1 MAKNA
6 PHPQATGATL
16 DALPVLPLRDVV
28 VYPHMV
34 IPLFVGR
41 DKSMRAL
48 ERAMEGERQ
57 ILLVAQKSPDI
68 DDPKISDL
76 HEIGTLAGVL
86 QLLKLPDGTVKVLVE
101 GQSRVVIDK
110 YDEDGGMLTA
120 TSRVIEPVYS
130 DKERE
135 LDVVSRTLISLFEQ
149 LVKQSRKLPPE
160 VLATLSGIDDPS
172 RVADSIAAH
181 LSVRMAEKQKVLE
194 TADVGQ
200 RLELLIGLV
209 DGEMDLQQVEKRI
222 RGRVKSQMEKSQ
234 REYYLNEQ
242 MKAIQ
247 KELGESE
254 EGGTNEIEELQKK
267 IDNAGMPKPVL
278 AKARQEFNKLRQ
290 MSPMSAEATVV
301 RNYLDWLVGVPWRKR
316 SKVRKDL
323 QLAQEVLDADHF
335 GLEKVKERIL
345 EYLAVQQR
353 VNTMRGPILCLVGPP
368 GVGKT
373 SLGQSIAKATNR
385 KFVRMSLGGVRDEA
399 EIRGHRRTYIG
410 SMPGR
415 IVQNLNKVGSKNP
428 LFVLDEIDKMSM
440 DFRGDP
446 SSALLEVLDPEQNHA
461 FNDHYLEVDLDL
473 SEVMWIATANSL
485 NIPGPLLDRMEV
497 IRIPGYTEDEKLGIA
512 QKYLL
517 PKQLKANGL
526 KPEEL
531 GVDAEAIRDI
541 VRYYTR
547 ESGVRN
553 LEREIS
559 KICRKVVKE
568 LALNQGKKAQKAP
581 AKKAAVAVKTS
592 KAKVKTPDGIL
603 VNSENLEHYLG
614 VRRFDFGRKELQNEV
629 GLVTG
634 LAWTQVGGDLLS
646 IEASIVPGKG
656 RLVHTGQL
664 GDVMKESIQA
674 ALSVVR
680 ARADRLG
687 IASDFH
693 ERFDIHIHVPEG
705 ATPKDGPSAG
715 IAMCTALVSALT
727 KVPVRSEVA
736 MTGEITL
743 RGRVL
748 PIGGLKEKLLAA
760 HRGGITTVIIPEE
773 NKKDL
778 ADIPANITGSLD
790 IHAVRWIDEVLDIA
804 LERPLQPLQANDGE
818 GKASVEKPRD
828 ESQDESQES
837 YTRPH

>member
-1 MAKNA
+1 MAK
-6 PHPQATGATL
+6 QASRPVAATPTL

-68 DDPKISDL
+68 DDPAVADL
-76 HEIGTLAGVL
+76 HQIGTLASVL

-101 GQSRVVIDK
+101 GQTRVAIESWHDVA
-110 YDEDGGMLTA
+110 GMLSA
-120 TSRVIEPVYS
+120 TSRPIEPVYGER
-130 DKERE
+130 ERE
-135 LDVVSRTLISLFEQ
+135 LDVVSRTLVSLFEQ
-149 LVKQSRKLPPE
+149 LVKQSRKVPPE

-172 RVADSIAAH
+172 RLADSIAAH
-181 LSVRMAEKQKVLE
+181 LSVRMADKQKVLE

-247 KELGESE
+247 KELGDGEDAP
-254 EGGTNEIEELQKK
+254 NELEELHKK
-267 IDNAGMPKPVL
+267 LEAAGMPKPVL
-278 AKARQEFNKLRQ
+278 AKARQEFGKLRQ

-301 RNYLDWLVGVPWRKR
+301 RNYLDWLVGVPWKKR
-316 SKVRKDL
+316 AKVRKDL
-323 QLAQEVLDADHF
+323 KLAQDVLDADHF

-353 VNTMRGPILCLVGPP
+353 VNTMKGPILCLVGPP

-512 QKYLL
+512 LKYLL

-526 KPEEL
+526 KQEEL
-531 GVDAEAIRDI
+531 SIDPKALRDM

-559 KICRKVVKE
+559 KVCRKVVKE
-568 LALNQGKKAQKAP
+568 LALKGSAAKPAAA
-581 AKKAAVAVKTS
+581 AKKHAKATVAQAG
-592 KAKVKTPDGIL
+592 KAKKIAASTAVRVD
-603 VNSENLEHYLG
+603 SANLDRYLG
-614 VRRFDFGRKELQNEV
+614 VRRFDFGRKEQDNQI

-634 LAWTQVGGDLLS
+634 LAWTQVGGELLS
-646 IEASIVPGKG
+646 IEASVVPGKG

-680 ARADRLG
+680 ARVDHFGLEA
-687 IASDFH
+687 DFH
-693 ERFDIHIHVPEG
+693 EKLDIHVHVPEG

-715 IAMCTALVSALT
+715 IAMCTALVSVLT

-760 HRGGITTVIIPEE
+760 HRGGITTVIIPED
-773 NKKDL
+773 NRKDL
-778 ADIPANITGSLD
+778 ADLPANITQSLS
-790 IHAVRWIDEVLDIA
+790 IHPVRWIDEVLDIA
-804 LERPLQPLQANDGE
+804 LERPLRPSAQEDGGASSREATASGE
-818 GKASVEKPRD
+818 GGDPHPR
-828 ESQDESQES
+828 
-837 YTRPH
+837 TH

>member
-1 MAKNA
+1 MAKQA
-6 PHPQATGATL
+6 PLPVAL

-68 DDPKISDL
+68 DDPEISDL
-76 HEIGTLAGVL
+76 HQVGTLAGVL

-101 GQSRVVIDK
+101 GQSRVAI
-110 YDEDGGMLTA
+110 EDFKDSDGMLTA
-120 TSRVIEPVYS
+120 RSRLIEPAYNA
-130 DKERE
+130 KERE

-160 VLATLSGIDDPS
+160 VLASLSGIDDPS

-181 LSVRMAEKQKVLE
+181 LSVRMADKQKVLE
-194 TADVGQ
+194 TADVGK

-247 KELGESE
+247 KELGDSE
-254 EGGTNEIEELQKK
+254 DGPNEIEELQKK
-267 IDNAGMPKPVL
+267 IEAAGMPKAVL
-278 AKARQEFNKLRQ
+278 GKARQEFNKLKQ

-301 RNYLDWLVGVPWRKR
+301 RNYLDWLVGVPWKKR

-323 QLAQEVLDADHF
+323 QMAQEVLDADHF
-335 GLEKVKERIL
+335 GLEKVKDRIL

-353 VNTMRGPILCLVGPP
+353 VSVMKGPILCLVGPP

-415 IVQNLNKVGSKNP
+415 IVQNINKAGAKNP

-531 GVDAEAIRDI
+531 HVTEGALRDI

-553 LEREIS
+553 LEREVS

-568 LALNQGKKAQKAP
+568 LTLGQLKKA
-581 AKKAAVAVKTS
+581 
-592 KAKVKTPDGIL
+592 KAKASAAKVSRSRAKSGPDSIK
-603 VNSENLEHYLG
+603 VESANLDHYLG

-634 LAWTQVGGDLLS
+634 LAWTQVGGELLS
-646 IEASIVPGKG
+646 IEGSVVPGKG

-687 IASDFH
+687 IDPEFH
-693 ERFDIHIHVPEG
+693 QKLDVHIHVPEG

-715 IAMCTALVSALT
+715 IAMCTALVSVLT

-760 HRGGITTVIIPEE
+760 HRGGITTVIIPED

-778 ADIPANITGSLD
+778 VDMPANITSSLE
-790 IHAVRWIDEVLDIA
+790 IHPVRWIDEVLDIA
-804 LERPLQPLQANDGE
+804 LERPLQPKSASETPPAAVSGE
-818 GKASVEKPRD
+818 SAEGHSL
-828 ESQDESQES
+828 
-837 YTRPH
+837 TH

>member
-6 PHPQATGATL
+6 SSTTVTTGTPAPL

-68 DDPKISDL
+68 DDPEIADL
-76 HEIGTLAGVL
+76 HQVGTLAGVL

-101 GQSRVVIDK
+101 GQARVAVED
-110 YDEDGGMLTA
+110 YSDDGGMLMA
-120 TSRVIEPVYS
+120 RSHVIEPVYS
-130 DKERE
+130 SKERE
-135 LDVVSRTLISLFEQ
+135 LDVVSRTLTSLFEQ

-160 VLATLSGIDDPS
+160 VLATLSGIEDPS
-172 RVADSIAAH
+172 RLADSIAAH
-181 LSVRMAEKQKVLE
+181 LSVRMADKQKVLE

-247 KELGESE
+247 KELGEGE
-254 EGGTNEIEELQKK
+254 EGPNEVEELQRK
-267 IDNAGMPKPVL
+267 IEAAGMPKVVL
-278 AKARQEFNKLRQ
+278 AKARQEFNKLKQ

-301 RNYLDWLVGVPWRKR
+301 RNYLDWLVGVPWKKR

-353 VNTMRGPILCLVGPP
+353 VNAMKGPILCLVGPP

-415 IVQNLNKVGSKNP
+415 IVQNLNKVGAKNP

-497 IRIPGYTEDEKLGIA
+497 IRIPGYTEDEKLAIA
-512 QKYLL
+512 QRYLL

-531 GVDAEAIRDI
+531 SVDAGAVRDI

-568 LALNQGKKAQKAP
+568 LTLGEV
-581 AKKAAVAVKTS
+581 KAAVGAKGKPT
-592 KAKVKTPDGIL
+592 KAKAKKKPSGVVVTG
-603 VNSENLEHYLG
+603 ENLEHYLG
-614 VRRFDFGRKELQNEV
+614 VRRFDFGRKELQNEI

-646 IEASIVPGKG
+646 IEASVVPGKG
-656 RLVHTGQL
+656 KLVHTGQL

-680 ARADRLG
+680 ARAEALG
-687 IASDFH
+687 IDPEFH
-693 ERFDIHIHVPEG
+693 QKLDMHIHVPEG

-715 IAMCTALVSALT
+715 IAMCTALVSVLT
-727 KVPVRSEVA
+727 RVPVRSEVA

-778 ADIPANITGSLD
+778 ADIPANITASLD
-790 IHAVRWIDEVLDIA
+790 IHPVRWIDEVLDIA
-804 LERPLQPLQANDGE
+804 LERPLQPAASPGGE
-818 GKASVEKPRD
+818 ITKVDVKSEDPAGSPSR
-828 ESQDESQES
+828 
-837 YTRPH
+837 TH

>member
-6 PHPQATGATL
+6 SLPPAA

-68 DDPKISDL
+68 DDPQISDL
-76 HEIGTLAGVL
+76 HQIGTLAGVL

-101 GQSRVVIDK
+101 GQSRVSV
-110 YDEDGGMLTA
+110 EDFREEDGMLTA
-120 TSRVIEPVYS
+120 RSRLIEPVYNV
-130 DKERE
+130 KERE

-160 VLATLSGIDDPS
+160 VLASLSGIDDPS

-181 LSVRMAEKQKVLE
+181 LSVRMADKQKVLE

-222 RGRVKSQMEKSQ
+222 RGRVKTQMEKSQ

-247 KELGESE
+247 KELGDNE
-254 EGGTNEIEELQKK
+254 EGVNEIEALQKK
-267 IDNAGMPKPVL
+267 IDAAGMPKAVL
-278 AKARQEFNKLRQ
+278 TKARQEFGKLKQ

-301 RNYLDWLVGVPWRKR
+301 RNYLDWLVGVPWKKR

-323 QLAQEVLDADHF
+323 QMAQEVLDADHF

-353 VNTMRGPILCLVGPP
+353 VSVMKGPILCLVGPP

-415 IVQNLNKVGSKNP
+415 IVQNINKVGARNP

-446 SSALLEVLDPEQNHA
+446 SSALLEVLDPEQNHT

-473 SEVMWIATANSL
+473 SEVMWVATANSL

-512 QKYLL
+512 EKYLL
-517 PKQLKANGL
+517 QKQLKGNGL
-526 KPEEL
+526 KVEEL
-531 GVDAEAIRDI
+531 SVTQDALRDI

-568 LALNQGKKAQKAP
+568 LTLGEIKAAKGKRTPKDTVPAPVKKTVAASKAVKVRKAP
-581 AKKAAVAVKTS
+581 GHIQVDS
-592 KAKVKTPDGIL
+592 
-603 VNSENLEHYLG
+603 SNLEHYLG

-634 LAWTQVGGDLLS
+634 LAWTQVGGELLS
-646 IEASIVPGKG
+646 IEGSVVPGKG

-687 IASDFH
+687 IDPEFH
-693 ERFDIHIHVPEG
+693 QKLDVHIHVPEG

-715 IAMCTALVSALT
+715 IAMCTALVSVLT

-760 HRGGITTVIIPEE
+760 HRGGITTVIIPED
-773 NKKDL
+773 NRKDL
-778 ADIPANITGSLD
+778 ADMPANITSSLE
-790 IHAVRWIDEVLDIA
+790 IHPVRWIDEVLDIA
-804 LERPLQPLQANDGE
+804 LERPLQPKSAVE
-818 GKASVEKPRD
+818 PPVASAA
-828 ESQDESQES
+828 ESNEVHSR
-837 YTRPH
+837 TH

>member
-1 MAKNA
+1 MAKHA
-6 PHPQATGATL
+6 PAPVVL

-57 ILLVAQKSPDI
+57 ILLVAQTSPDI
-68 DDPKISDL
+68 DDPEVSDL
-76 HEIGTLAGVL
+76 HQVGTLAGVL

-101 GQSRVVIDK
+101 GQSRVAL
-110 YDEDGGMLTA
+110 EDFSESDGMLTA
-120 TSRVIEPVYS
+120 RSRIIEPAYNA
-130 DKERE
+130 KERE

-160 VLATLSGIDDPS
+160 VLASLSGIDDPS

-181 LSVRMAEKQKVLE
+181 LSVRMADKQKVLE
-194 TADVGQ
+194 TADVGK

-247 KELGESE
+247 KELGDSE
-254 EGGTNEIEELQKK
+254 DGPNEVEELQKK
-267 IDNAGMPKPVL
+267 IEAAGMPKPVL
-278 AKARQEFNKLRQ
+278 AKARQEFGKLRQ

-301 RNYLDWLVGVPWRKR
+301 RNYLDWLVGVPWKKR

-323 QLAQEVLDADHF
+323 QVAQEVLDADHF

-353 VNTMRGPILCLVGPP
+353 VSVMKGPILCLVGPP

-415 IVQNLNKVGSKNP
+415 IVQNINKAGARNP

-512 QKYLL
+512 RKYLL

-531 GVDAEAIRDI
+531 DVAEEALRDI

-568 LALNQGKKAQKAP
+568 LTLGQVKKAKAT
-581 AKKAAVAVKTS
+581 AKAGPSRAKSATARSKGKQVSINVDAA
-592 KAKVKTPDGIL
+592 
-603 VNSENLEHYLG
+603 NLGDYLG

-634 LAWTQVGGDLLS
+634 LAWTQVGGELLS
-646 IEASIVPGKG
+646 IEGSVVAGKG

-687 IASDFH
+687 IDPEFH
-693 ERFDIHIHVPEG
+693 QKLDVHIHVPEG

-715 IAMCTALVSALT
+715 IAMCTALVSVLT

-760 HRGGITTVIIPEE
+760 HRGGITTVIIPED

-778 ADIPANITGSLD
+778 ADMPANITASLE
-790 IHAVRWIDEVLDIA
+790 IHPVRWIDEVLDIA
-804 LERPLQPLQANDGE
+804 LERPVQPKPASDTPPAPVAGE
-818 GKASVEKPRD
+818 STEGHSL
-828 ESQDESQES
+828 
-837 YTRPH
+837 TH

>member
-6 PHPQATGATL
+6 PSNQIAAGTPASF
-16 DALPVLPLRDVV
+16 DVLPVLPLRDVV

-68 DDPKISDL
+68 DDPEVADL
-76 HEIGTLAGVL
+76 HEVGTLAGVL

-101 GQSRVVIDK
+101 GQARVAIEQYV
-110 YDEDGGMLTA
+110 DEGGMLMA
-120 TSRVIEPVYS
+120 RSHVIEPIYS
-130 DKERE
+130 SKERE
-135 LDVVSRTLISLFEQ
+135 LDVVSRTLTSLFEQ

-160 VLATLSGIDDPS
+160 VLATLSGIEDPS
-172 RVADSIAAH
+172 RLADSIAAH
-181 LSVRMAEKQKVLE
+181 LSVRMADKQKVLE

-247 KELGESE
+247 KELGEGE
-254 EGGTNEIEELQKK
+254 EGPNEVEELQRR
-267 IDNAGMPKPVL
+267 IESAGMPKAVL
-278 AKARQEFNKLRQ
+278 AKAKQEFSKLRQ

-301 RNYLDWLVGVPWRKR
+301 RNYLDWLVGVPWKKR
-316 SKVRKDL
+316 TKVRKDL

-353 VNTMRGPILCLVGPP
+353 VNTMKGPILCLVGPP

-446 SSALLEVLDPEQNHA
+446 SSALLEVLDPEQNNS

-497 IRIPGYTEDEKLGIA
+497 IRIPGYTEDEKLAIA
-512 QKYLL
+512 QRYLL

-526 KPEEL
+526 KEGELTVDEEAL
-531 GVDAEAIRDI
+531 RDV

-553 LEREIS
+553 LEREVS

-568 LALNQGKKAQKAP
+568 LTLGEVKAVSSKGAAKAKAKPKGKKGATGVVVTGA
-581 AKKAAVAVKTS
+581 
-592 KAKVKTPDGIL
+592 
-603 VNSENLEHYLG
+603 NLEHYLG
-614 VRRFDFGRKELQNEV
+614 VRRFDFGRKELQNEI

-646 IEASIVPGKG
+646 IEASVVPGKG

-680 ARADRLG
+680 ARTEALG
-687 IASDFH
+687 IDPEFH
-693 ERFDIHIHVPEG
+693 QKLDMHIHVPEG

-715 IAMCTALVSALT
+715 IAMCTALVSVLT

-773 NKKDL
+773 NQKDL
-778 ADIPANITGSLD
+778 ADIPANITRSLE
-790 IHAVRWIDEVLDIA
+790 IHPVRWIDQVLDIA
-804 LERPLQPLQANDGE
+804 LERPLQPSAANAGE
-818 GKASVEKPRD
+818 IAKVEVKKEDPAASPSR
-828 ESQDESQES
+828 
-837 YTRPH
+837 TH

>member
-1 MAKNA
+1 MAKN
-6 PHPQATGATL
+6 TL
-16 DALPVLPLRDVV
+16 PSVLMDALPVLPLRDVV

-68 DDPKISDL
+68 DDPEISDL
-76 HEIGTLAGVL
+76 HQIGTLAGVL

-101 GQSRVVIDK
+101 GQSRVAVEDFR
-110 YDEDGGMLTA
+110 EDGGMLTA
-120 TSRVIEPVYS
+120 RSRVIEPVYNA
-130 DKERE
+130 KERE

-160 VLATLSGIDDPS
+160 VLASLSGIDDPS

-181 LSVRMAEKQKVLE
+181 LSVRMADKQKVLE
-194 TADVGQ
+194 TTDVGE

-247 KELGESE
+247 KELGDSE
-254 EGGTNEIEELQKK
+254 DGTNEVEELQKK
-267 IDNAGMPKPVL
+267 IDAAGMPKAVL
-278 AKARQEFNKLRQ
+278 SKAKQEFNKLKQ

-301 RNYLDWLVGVPWRKR
+301 RNYLDWLVGVPWKKR

-323 QLAQEVLDADHF
+323 QMAQEVLDADHF
-335 GLEKVKERIL
+335 GLEKVKDRIL

-353 VNTMRGPILCLVGPP
+353 VTVMKGPILCLVGPP

-415 IVQNLNKVGSKNP
+415 IVQNINKVGAKNP

-512 QKYLL
+512 LKYLL

-531 GVDAEAIRDI
+531 SVNGEALRDI

-568 LALNQGKKAQKAP
+568 LTLGEVKKSKVKELATQGQIKKAVGAS
-581 AKKAAVAVKTS
+581 KKAKTPG
-592 KAKVKTPDGIL
+592 KVKVDSG
-603 VNSENLEHYLG
+603 NLEHYLG

-634 LAWTQVGGDLLS
+634 LAWTQVGGELLS
-646 IEASIVPGKG
+646 IEASVVPGKG

-680 ARADRLG
+680 ARADQLG
-687 IASDFH
+687 IDPEFH
-693 ERFDIHIHVPEG
+693 QKLDVHIHVPEG

-715 IAMCTALVSALT
+715 IAMCTALVSVLT

-760 HRGGITTVIIPEE
+760 HRGGITTVIIPED

-778 ADIPANITGSLD
+778 ADMPANITSSLE
-790 IHAVRWIDEVLDIA
+790 IHPVRWIDEVLDIA
-804 LERPLQPLQANDGE
+804 LERPLQPNQAKEEAPAAAVGE
-818 GKASVEKPRD
+818 PPEVHSR
-828 ESQDESQES
+828 
-837 YTRPH
+837 TH

>member
-6 PHPQATGATL
+6 PLPVATGATL

-68 DDPKISDL
+68 DDPAVADL
-76 HEIGTLAGVL
+76 HQIGTLAGVL

-101 GQSRVVIDK
+101 GQARVSVEK
-110 YDEDGGMLTA
+110 YQEEGGMLMA
-120 TSRVIEPVYS
+120 TSRIIEPQYS
-130 DKERE
+130 AKERE
-135 LDVVSRTLISLFEQ
+135 LDVVSRTLVSLFEQ

-172 RVADSIAAH
+172 RLADSIAAH
-181 LSVRMAEKQKVLE
+181 LSVRMADKQKVLE

-254 EGGTNEIEELQKK
+254 EGPNEIEELQKK
-267 IDNAGMPKPVL
+267 IDNAGMPKAVL
-278 AKARQEFNKLRQ
+278 AKARQEFGKLRQ

-301 RNYLDWLVGVPWRKR
+301 RNYLDWLVGVPWKKR
-316 SKVRKDL
+316 TKVRKDL
-323 QLAQEVLDADHF
+323 QLAQDVLDADHF

-353 VNTMRGPILCLVGPP
+353 VNTMKGPILCLVGPP

-415 IVQNLNKVGSKNP
+415 IVQNLNKVGTKNP

-446 SSALLEVLDPEQNHA
+446 SSALLEVLDPEQNHT

-497 IRIPGYTEDEKLGIA
+497 IRIPGYTEDEKMAIA

-526 KPEEL
+526 KEGEL
-531 GVDAEAIRDI
+531 SVDGEAVRDI

-553 LEREIS
+553 LEREVS

-568 LALNQGKKAQKAP
+568 LTLGEVKKAKGKKVE
-581 AKKAAVAVKTS
+581 AKKAEAAKAT
-592 KAKVKTPDGIL
+592 KAKKPSAIKVT
-603 VNSENLEHYLG
+603 SENLEHYLG
-614 VRRFDFGRKELQNEV
+614 VRRFDFGRKEQQNEV

-680 ARADRLG
+680 ARADNLG
-687 IASDFH
+687 IDPEFH
-693 ERFDIHIHVPEG
+693 QNYDIHIHVPEG

-778 ADIPANITGSLD
+778 ADIPSNITGQLD

-804 LERPLQPLQANDGE
+804 LERPLQPRQAKE
-818 GKASVEKPRD
+818 EEAAPATVEKVESAD
-828 ESQDESQES
+828 ESAE
-837 YTRPH
+837 TPARPH

>member
-6 PHPQATGATL
+6 PNPLATGAAL

-68 DDPKISDL
+68 DDPKIGDL
-76 HEIGTLAGVL
+76 HEIGTLASVL

-101 GQSRVVIDK
+101 GQSRVAIEH

-181 LSVRMAEKQKVLE
+181 LSVRMADKQKVLE

-254 EGGTNEIEELQKK
+254 EGPNEIEELQKK
-267 IDNAGMPKPVL
+267 IDNAGMPKAVL
-278 AKARQEFNKLRQ
+278 AKARAEFGKLRQ

-301 RNYLDWLVGVPWRKR
+301 RNYLDWLVGVPWKKR

-323 QLAQEVLDADHF
+323 QLAQDVLDADHF

-531 GVDAEAIRDI
+531 SVDGEAIRDI

-568 LALNQGKKAQKAP
+568 LTLGQVKKVAAAKSES
-581 AKKAAVAVKTS
+581 KKAAVKTAKTKS
-592 KAKVKTPDGIL
+592 KLPGHVV
-603 VNSENLEHYLG
+603 VNSANLEHYLG

-646 IEASIVPGKG
+646 IEASVVPGKG

-687 IASDFH
+687 IDPEFH
-693 ERFDIHIHVPEG
+693 QKFDIHIHVPEG

-760 HRGGITTVIIPEE
+760 HRGGITTIIIPDE

-778 ADIPANITGSLD
+778 ADIPENITASLD
-790 IHAVRWIDEVLDIA
+790 IHPVRWIDEVLDIA
-804 LERPLQPLQANDGE
+804 LERPLQPLQATE
-818 GKASVEKPRD
+818 GDHKPKAEAPRED
-828 ESQDESQES
+828 SQDESQES
-837 YTRPH
+837 YARPH

>member
-1 MAKNA
+1 MAKNI
-6 PHPQATGATL
+6 PATVSS

-57 ILLVAQKSPDI
+57 ILLVAQKSPDT
-68 DDPKISDL
+68 DDPQIADL
-76 HEIGTLAGVL
+76 HAIGTLASVL

-101 GQSRVVIDK
+101 GQSRVALEQTREAD
-110 YDEDGGMLTA
+110 GMLVA
-120 TSRVIEPVYS
+120 QSRVIEPVY
-130 DKERE
+130 DAHNRE

-160 VLATLSGIDDPS
+160 VLATLAGIEDPS

-181 LSVRMAEKQKVLE
+181 LSVRMADKQKVLE
-194 TADVGQ
+194 TAEVGP

-242 MKAIQ
+242 LKAIQ
-247 KELGESE
+247 KELGDSE
-254 EGGTNEIEELQKK
+254 EAPNEVEELQRK

-278 AKARQEFNKLRQ
+278 AKARQEFAKLKQ

-301 RNYLDWLVGVPWRKR
+301 RNYLDWLVGVPWKKR

-323 QLAQEVLDADHF
+323 RVAQEVLDADHF
-335 GLEKVKERIL
+335 GLEKVKDRIL

-353 VNTMRGPILCLVGPP
+353 VKVMKGPILCLVGPP

-373 SLGQSIAKATNR
+373 SLGQSIARATNR
-385 KFVRMSLGGVRDEA
+385 QFVRMSLGGVRDEA

-415 IVQNLNKVGSKNP
+415 IVQNINRIGTRNP
-428 LFVLDEIDKMSM
+428 LFMLDEIDKMSM

-473 SEVMWIATANSL
+473 SEVMWVATANSL

-512 QKYLL
+512 QKYLV

-526 KPEEL
+526 QPHEVSIDE
-531 GVDAEAIRDI
+531 DALRDI

-559 KICRKVVKE
+559 KICRKLVKE
-568 LALNQGKKAQKAP
+568 LTLGE
-581 AKKAAVAVKTS
+581 VR
-592 KAKVKTPDGIL
+592 KAKTKPKAKSKTATRVRGKAVVTGAVVDSG
-603 VNSENLEHYLG
+603 NLDHYLG
-614 VRRFDFGRKELQNEV
+614 VRRFDFGRKESQNEI

-634 LAWTQVGGDLLS
+634 LAWTQVGGELLS
-646 IEASIVPGKG
+646 IECSVVPGKG
-656 RLVHTGQL
+656 RLLHTGQL

-680 ARADRLG
+680 ARVDALG
-687 IASDFH
+687 IDPEFH
-693 ERFDIHIHVPEG
+693 QKLDVHIHVPEG

-715 IAMCTALVSALT
+715 VAMCVALVSVLT
-727 KVPVRSEVA
+727 KVPVRAEVA

-760 HRGGITTVIIPEE
+760 HRGGITTVIIPED
-773 NKKDL
+773 NRKDL
-778 ADIPANITGSLD
+778 ADMPANITASMA
-790 IHAVRWIDEVLDIA
+790 IHPVRWIDEALGIA
-804 LERPLQPLQANDGE
+804 LERPLQPNP
-818 GKASVEKPRD
+818 PRD
-828 ESQDESQES
+828 ATEVAKVPEESTEE
-837 YTRPH
+837 PHALTH

>member
-6 PHPQATGATL
+6 PHPLATGAAL

-68 DDPKISDL
+68 DDPKMGDL

-101 GQSRVVIDK
+101 GQARVAVEH
-110 YDEDGGMLTA
+110 YSEDGGMLTA
-120 TSRVIEPVYS
+120 TSRIIEPVYS
-130 DKERE
+130 NKERE
-135 LDVVSRTLISLFEQ
+135 LDVVSRTLVSLFEQ

-181 LSVRMAEKQKVLE
+181 LSVRMADKQKVLE

-254 EGGTNEIEELQKK
+254 EGPNEVEELQKK
-267 IDNAGMPKPVL
+267 IDNAGMPKAVL
-278 AKARQEFNKLRQ
+278 AKARQEFGKLRQ

-301 RNYLDWLVGVPWRKR
+301 RNYLDWLVGVPWKKK

-415 IVQNLNKVGSKNP
+415 IVQNLNKVGTRNP

-446 SSALLEVLDPEQNHA
+446 SSALLEVLDPEQNHT

-512 QKYLL
+512 LKYLL

-526 KPEEL
+526 KSEEL
-531 GVDAEAIRDI
+531 RVEAEAIRDI

-553 LEREIS
+553 LEREVS

-568 LALNQGKKAQKAP
+568 LALGQAGKGAKKPVAAAKSSRAKAKAP
-581 AKKAAVAVKTS
+581 GSVVVDSA
-592 KAKVKTPDGIL
+592 
-603 VNSENLEHYLG
+603 NLEQYLG

-646 IEASIVPGKG
+646 IEASVVPGKG

-687 IASDFH
+687 ISPDFH
-693 ERFDIHIHVPEG
+693 EKFDIHIHVPEG

-778 ADIPANITGSLD
+778 ADIPQNITGSLD
-790 IHAVRWIDEVLDIA
+790 IHPVRWIDEVLDIA
-804 LERPLQPLQANDGE
+804 LERPLQPLQAGE
-818 GKASVEKPRD
+818 GDDKPKKAPLDDGQE
-828 ESQDESQES
+828 EAQES
-837 YTRPH
+837 YVRPH